1 MHARTKRRPVAPVK
15 PLAGTLAVGAEGLL
29 TIIKWVTVA

>member
-1 MHARTKRRPVAPVK
+1 VK